1 VADAAAEDGMSRPT
15 KYIYDGREYN
25 FLVCCQCDRMC
36 FWTTGGKCEACGLGA
51 RLKAL
56 TEAVTAIVQAQE
68 SVDEAGLRRKVAVN
82 AAAKLI
88 GLGGSE

>member
-1 VADAAAEDGMSRPT
+1 VSRPT
-15 KYIYDGREYN
+15 QYLYDGREYS
-25 FLVCCQCDRMC
+25 FQICGQCDRMC